1 MTYPGGKAA
10 SGTYQQII
18 NLIPPHRVYIETH
31 LGGGAIA
38 RAKRPAAVN
47 ILIDLDAAAIA
58 AFGDRIS
65 RDGGIASGGDMVT
78 TPLSAMGDH
87 IAVFDDTIII
97 DDGCRQVSPF
107 PAIPDPIAGRGDAPA
122 APFPAILASPIA
134 NDDEGLH
141 RHLWRGGPTPPD
153 SAIVAS
159 PATNSDTRC
168 TFHLLNADALAFLRS
183 YPFQGDEFVYCDPPY
198 LMATRRQHRP
208 IYRCELSEADHV
220 ALLACLL
227 SLPCKVMLSGYYSD
241 LYADALKG
249 WHTHTFEAVTRG
261 GSMATEWLWMNYA
274 RPVALHQYDYLGAG
288 FRERERIKRKKTRWV
303 ERLRRMPALEKQA
316 ILAAIE
322 EAGVG

>member
-58 AFGDRIS
+58 AFGD
-65 RDGGIASGGDMVT
+65 T
-78 TPLSAMGDH
+78 
-87 IAVFDDTIII
+87 
-97 DDGCRQVSPF
+97 CRHPSPF
-107 PAIPDPIAGRGDAPA
+107 PAIPDPIATPGDASATPN
-122 APFPAILASPIA
+122 PAILASSIES
-134 NDDEGLH
+134 DDTGPH
-141 RHLWRGGPTPPD
+141 RHPWRGGPTPPD
-153 SAIVAS
+153 SAIVAT
-159 PATNSDTRC
+159 PAGNGDTRC
-168 TFHLLNADALAFLRS
+168 TFHLLNTDALAFLRS

-198 LMATRRQHRP
+198 LLSTRRQHRP

-241 LYADALKG
+241 LYAAALKG

-261 GSMATEWLWMNYA
+261 GSMATEWLWMNYP

-303 ERLRRMPALEKQA
+303 ERLRKMPALEKQA

-322 EAGVG
+322 EAGIG